1 MFDLALVSHLAAD
14 QAELVGSM
22 SKDSAV
28 DSIDLE
34 LRVRYH
40 ECDPMNVVH
49 HGVYSTWLEL
59 ARTEMLRRRGS
70 AYRDLEARGVIF
82 VVARM
87 NLRFHRPARY
97 DDLLR
102 IHAQAMA
109 PRGIKVDH
117 QYRICRGDELLA
129 DGQTTLVCVDRKGR
143 PQRIATGI
151 ID

>member
-1 MFDLALVSHLAAD
+1 
-14 QAELVGSM
+14 M
-22 SKDSAV
+22 SKDQAV
-28 DSIDLE
+28 DSIELE

-40 ECDPMNVVH
+40 ECDPMNVAH
-49 HGVYSTWLEL
+49 HGVYAIWMEL
-59 ARTEMLRRRGS
+59 ARTEMLRRRGN

-102 IHAQAMA
+102 ICADAMA

-117 QYRICRGDELLA
+117 HYRIHRGDDLLA
-129 DGQTTLVCVDRKGR
+129 EGQTTLVCVDRQGR
-143 PQRIATGI
+143 PQRIAAGI
-151 ID
+151 VG

>member
-1 MFDLALVSHLAAD
+1 
-14 QAELVGSM
+14 M
-22 SKDSAV
+22 SKDQAV

-40 ECDPMNVVH
+40 ECDPMNVAH
-49 HGVYSTWLEL
+49 HGVYPIWLEL
-59 ARTEMLRRRGS
+59 ARTEMLRRRGC

-97 DDLLR
+97 DDLVR

-117 QYRICRGDELLA
+117 HYRIYRGDGLLA
-129 DGQTTLVCVDRKGR
+129 EGQTTLVCVDRQGR
-143 PQRIATGI
+143 PKRIAAGI
-151 ID
+151 VC